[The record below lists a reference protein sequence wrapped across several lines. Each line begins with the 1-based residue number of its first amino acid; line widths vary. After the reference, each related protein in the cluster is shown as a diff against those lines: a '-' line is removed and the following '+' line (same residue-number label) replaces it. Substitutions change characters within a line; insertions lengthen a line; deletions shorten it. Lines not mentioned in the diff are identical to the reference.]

1 MELEFRLARCTTV
14 HFKGIIKSEV
24 VIFLSFRKKKES
36 KGITVKIS
44 KNFERA
50 VVLLSKVCRSKISE
64 LWRIGTLEIH
74 YKKGWFFHKIFGNSH
89 LKFGKTKKVK
99 IRNHH
104 FHNPLIAN
112 QNFLKTEL
120 IIGKSD
126 LAHII
131 HFQ

>member
-24 VIFLSFRKKKES
+24 IQKKKES

-64 LWRIGTLEIH
+64 L
-74 YKKGWFFHKIFGNSH
+74 
-89 LKFGKTKKVK
+89 
-99 IRNHH
+99 
-104 FHNPLIAN
+104 
-112 QNFLKTEL
+112 
-120 IIGKSD
+120 
-126 LAHII
+126 
-131 HFQ
+131 